1 MTIMNWIKGST
12 LTFLP
17 VGAGI
22 GWAVLTENGWAGAL
36 VGILVLVL
44 SVLSWA
50 LGAGLATTMAVD
62 RDR

>member
-50 LGAGLATTMAVD
+50 LGAGLASTMAADHD
-62 RDR
+62 R

>member
-1 MTIMNWIKGST
+1 MTSMNWIKGST

-22 GWAVLTENGWAGAL
+22 GWAVLTENGWVGAL
-36 VGILVLVL
+36 VGILVLIL

-50 LGAGLATTMAVD
+50 LGAGLTTTMAVD